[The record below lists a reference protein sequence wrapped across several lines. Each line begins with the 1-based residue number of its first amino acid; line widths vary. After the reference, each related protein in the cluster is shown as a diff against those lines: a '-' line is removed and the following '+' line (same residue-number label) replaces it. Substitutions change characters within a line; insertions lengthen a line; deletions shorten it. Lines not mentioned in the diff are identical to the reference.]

1 MEPTLQAV
9 EASIRERTDL
19 LSVAGTEIRTPMNS
33 IIGLTGLLLGTE
45 VSGEQRGYLEGIKN
59 SAESLL
65 KIVNDILDFSKVK
78 AGTLELESAD
88 FELRD
93 TLANAVKTFARDAR
107 LKGLE
112 LVYEVRPDVPN
123 ALVGDPG
130 RLWQI
135 IVNLVGNAV
144 KFTQHGEVSIK
155 VETESSES
163 EGAVLKFTVR
173 DTGIGIPPDKQASLL
188 HPVAQIGGPTT
199 RKYSGAGLGLAISS
213 RLVELMGGRIWFES
227 EVGRGSEFHFTAKF
241 ALQAGPQW
249 PEFPHPRLDGLN
261 VLLVDDNDD
270 SRRILKELLLEWRA
284 VVTEANSGAAAL
296 AALRSAPWRT
306 AHTSVVLL
314 DAEMPE
320 MNGFEVLEQI
330 RREPEIDVLVV
341 VLLNS
346 VDESRDLDRCRFLA
360 ADAYVQ
366 KPVSP
371 VELQDA
377 IVAALRKSV
386 LRADEHWRREAVRPS
401 ERRHRPLRILVAEDD
416 RINQLFAVRLLEKEG
431 HAVTAVANGEDALV
445 AYRQKA
451 FDLVLMDVQMPVMDG
466 FEATVHIRQY
476 ERQTGVHTPIIAMTA
491 WAEKEDRQRCL
502 AAGMD
507 GYVAKPI
514 QTVELFAAMAA
525 AIPDLLRPAGE
536 LQGAALPPLTVLQRT
551 I

>member
-1 MEPTLQAV
+1 
-9 EASIRERTDL
+9 
-19 LSVAGTEIRTPMNS
+19 
-33 IIGLTGLLLGTE
+33 
-45 VSGEQRGYLEGIKN
+45 
-59 SAESLL
+59 
-65 KIVNDILDFSKVK
+65 
-78 AGTLELESAD
+78 
-88 FELRD
+88 
-93 TLANAVKTFARDAR
+93 
-107 LKGLE
+107 
-112 LVYEVRPDVPN
+112 
-123 ALVGDPG
+123 
-130 RLWQI
+130 
-135 IVNLVGNAV
+135 
-144 KFTQHGEVSIK
+144 
-155 VETESSES
+155 
-163 EGAVLKFTVR
+163 
-173 DTGIGIPPDKQASLL
+173 
-188 HPVAQIGGPTT
+188 
-199 RKYSGAGLGLAISS
+199 
-213 RLVELMGGRIWFES
+213 
-227 EVGRGSEFHFTAKF
+227 
-241 ALQAGPQW
+241 
-249 PEFPHPRLDGLN
+249 
-261 VLLVDDNDD
+261 
-270 SRRILKELLLEWRA
+270 
-284 VVTEANSGAAAL
+284 
-296 AALRSAPWRT
+296 
-306 AHTSVVLL
+306 
-314 DAEMPE
+314 
-320 MNGFEVLEQI
+320 
-330 RREPEIDVLVV
+330 V